1 MKAIVLREIGSID
14 NLRLEEMPDPT
25 PGPGEVVVRLRAA
38 ALNHRDVWV
47 CKGKYPGI
55 NFPAV
60 LGSDGAGQIAAIGPG
75 VDGLREG
82 QDVVINPSLDWGPDP
97 RVQGPK
103 FRILGMPDFGTFAE
117 LVKVP
122 AINVA
127 TKPAGMSFEQAAAI
141 PLAGLT
147 AYRAV
152 VTKAEV
158 RAGETVLVTGIGAG
172 TATFALQ
179 FAKGLGARV
188 FVTSGSIEKLERAR
202 ALGAD
207 GGVNYRD
214 PDWSSKLREL
224 GVPDAAIDSAGGET
238 FAACLDLL
246 RPGGRLVTF
255 GSTTGPVPHLDVFR
269 LFWKQLR
276 LIGTT
281 MGTPAEFSA
290 MLERF
295 DDPDPPRP
303 VVDRSFPLEQ
313 AVDAMRHMEEAGQ
326 FGKIVLKID

>member
-1 MKAIVLREIGSID
+1 MKAIVLRETGSID
-14 NLRLEEMPDPT
+14 NLRLEAMPDPT

-47 CKGKYPGI
+47 CKGKYPGVT
-55 NFPAV
+55 FPTV
-60 LGSDGAGQIAAIGPG
+60 LGSDGAGRIAEVGPG
-75 VDGLREG
+75 VDGLRVG
-82 QDVVINPSLDWGPDP
+82 MDVVINPSLDWGPDP

-122 AINVA
+122 AINIA
-127 TKPAGMSFEQAAAI
+127 PKPAGMSFEQAAAI

-188 FVTSGSIEKLERAR
+188 FVTSGSDEKLERAR
-202 ALGAD
+202 QLGAD
-207 GGVNYRD
+207 GGVNYRA
-214 PDWSSKLREL
+214 PDWSAKLREL
-224 GVPDAAIDSAGGET
+224 GVPDVVIDSAGGET
-238 FAACLDLL
+238 LASCLDLL

-276 LIGTT
+276 LLGTT
-281 MGTPAEFSA
+281 MGTPAEFAA

-295 DDPDPPRP
+295 DDPDPPHP

-313 AVDAMRHMEEAGQ
+313 AVDALRHMEDAGQ